1 MKTLMKEEYMEYP
14 RRSYWHESADNKIE
28 VNKNKEDLKEKKFDV
43 LIIGAGLTGL
53 TTAYLLKD
61 IGYKIGIIDGTTIG
75 YGVSGY
81 TTAKITVQHDVFYD
95 YLINSFSL
103 EEAKQYLKAN
113 EEGLKLIRKIIDENN
128 IQCDFQEQ
136 TSYVYAVGD
145 TELKQIKEELEAYK
159 KLGIDGFY
167 TEELPLP
174 NNALGA
180 IGVKNQ
186 GQFNPLKYLYSL
198 YNILSN
204 SDSCEIYENV
214 RALNIEP
221 HNGHIDVSTEAGTIH
236 ADKVVVASHYPFDD
250 SFGLYFL
257 RLYQDKSYV
266 IAARTTEEPFKG
278 MYINIKD
285 PVYSMR
291 YQYSEKESLLI
302 LAGGNHR
309 SGEKENE
316 EDCYKELEDFLNTN
330 FKGAEIVSKWSTQ
343 DCMTYDKIPYIGLY
357 SKSIDNLYVAT
368 GFKKWGMT
376 HSAAAAIILRNKILN
391 MDDDFSEVF
400 NPSRI
405 TPTQSAKEFFS
416 SAKSIVTGFL
426 KRIAPVP
433 EELLVVDAGE
443 GKIIN
448 YKGRKVGVYKNENN
462 DYFCINPVC
471 AHLKCS
477 LSFNEAEKTWDC
489 PCHGSRY
496 DIRGNILEGP
506 AVKPLDKISIKK

>member
-1 MKTLMKEEYMEYP
+1 MKYP
-14 RRSYWHESADNKIE
+14 RNSYWHESADNIIK
-28 VNKNKEDLKEKKFDV
+28 VAKNEETLDDKNFDV

-61 IGYKIGIIDGTTIG
+61 DGYKIGIIDETAIG

-81 TTAKITVQHDVFYD
+81 TTAKITVQHNVIYD
-95 YLINSFSL
+95 YLINNFSL

-113 EEGLKLIRKIIDENN
+113 EEGLKLIKTIIEANN
-128 IQCDFQEQ
+128 IQCDFKEQ
-136 TSYVYAVGD
+136 TSYVYAAND
-145 TELKQIKEELEAYK
+145 DELKLIKVELEAYK

-167 TEELPLP
+167 EKEPALP
-174 NNALGA
+174 NHALGA
-180 IGVKNQ
+180 IGIRNQ
-186 GQFNPLKYLYSL
+186 AQFNPLKYLYSL
-198 YNILSN
+198 YNILNN
-204 SDSCEIYENV
+204 SDSCKIYEKV

-236 ADKVVVASHYPFDD
+236 ADKVISASHYPFDN

-266 IAARTTEEPFKG
+266 IAARTKEKPFEG
-278 MYINIKD
+278 MYINVKD
-285 PVYSMR
+285 PIYSIR
-291 YQYSEKESLLI
+291 YHYSEKENLLI

-316 EDCYKELEDFLNTN
+316 EYSYKELEDFLNTN
-330 FKGAEIVSKWSTQ
+330 FEGAEVVSKWSSQ

-357 SKSIDNLYVAT
+357 SNSIDNLYVAT

-391 MDDDFSEVF
+391 IDDDFSEIF

-405 TPTQSAKEFFS
+405 TLTQSAKEFFS
-416 SAKSIVTGFL
+416 STKSILTGFL

-433 EELLVVDAGE
+433 DELHGIEAGK

-448 YKGRKVGVYKNENN
+448 YKDRKIGVYKNEND
-462 DYFCINPVC
+462 DYYCINPVC

-506 AVKPLDKISIKK
+506 TVKPLDKISIKKPSKM

>member
-1 MKTLMKEEYMEYP
+1 MEYP

-53 TTAYLLKD
+53 TTAYLLKNT
-61 IGYKIGIIDGTTIG
+61 GYKIGIIDGTTIG

-81 TTAKITVQHDVFYD
+81 TTAKITVQHSVFYD

-103 EEAKQYLKAN
+103 EEAKKYLKAN

-128 IQCDFQEQ
+128 IQCDFKEQ
-136 TSYVYAVGD
+136 DAYIYASED
-145 TELKQIKEELEAYK
+145 SELKQIKEELEAYK
-159 KLGIDGFY
+159 KLGIDSFY

-174 NNALGA
+174 NHALGA
-180 IGVKNQ
+180 IGIRNQ

-198 YNILSN
+198 YNILN
-204 SDSCEIYENV
+204 NTDFCEIYENV

-221 HNGHIDVSTEAGTIH
+221 HSGHIDVKTEAGTIH

-266 IAARTTEEPFKG
+266 IAAKTKEEPFDG

-285 PVYSMR
+285 PIYSMR
-291 YQYSEKESLLI
+291 YQYSEKERLLI
-302 LAGGNHR
+302 LSGGNHR

-316 EDCYKELEDFLNTN
+316 DDSYKELEDFLNTN
-330 FKGAEIVSKWSTQ
+330 FKGAEIVAKWSTQ

-391 MDDDFSEVF
+391 IDDDFSEVF

-416 SAKSIVTGFL
+416 SIKSISTAFL

-433 EELLVVDAGE
+433 EELLAVDVGE

-448 YKGRKVGVYKNENN
+448 YNGRKVGVYKNENH

-496 DIRGNILEGP
+496 DIKGNILEGP

>member
-1 MKTLMKEEYMEYP
+1 MEYP
-14 RRSYWHESADNKIE
+14 RHSYWHESADNKIE
-28 VNKNKEDLKEKKFDV
+28 INRNKDELKEKSFDV

-53 TTAYLLKD
+53 NTAYLLKD
-61 IGYKIGIIDGTTIG
+61 SGYKIGIIEATTVG

-95 YLINSFSL
+95 YLINSFGIA
-103 EEAKQYLKAN
+103 EAKQYLRAN
-113 EEGLKLIRKIIDENN
+113 EEGLNLIKKIIEENN
-128 IQCDFQEQ
+128 IQCDFKEQ
-136 TSYVYAVGD
+136 DAFVYATD
-145 TELKQIKEELEAYK
+145 DAELVMIKQELEAYK

-167 TEELPLP
+167 AEKVPLP
-174 NNALGA
+174 NHALGA
-180 IGVKNQ
+180 IGIRNQ

-198 YNILSN
+198 LNILNN
-204 SDSCEIYENV
+204 SGSCEIYENV
-214 RALNIEP
+214 RAQNIKL
-221 HNGHIDVSTEAGTIH
+221 HSGHIDVETEAGTIH
-236 ADKVVVASHYPFDD
+236 ANKVVVASHYPFDD

-257 RLYQDKSYV
+257 RLYQDKSYI
-266 IAARTTEEPFKG
+266 IAARTKEEPFKG

-285 PVYSMR
+285 PIYSIR
-291 YQYSEKESLLI
+291 YQFSDKENLLL

-316 EDCYKELEDFLNTN
+316 EDSYNELENFLNTH
-330 FKGAEIVSKWSTQ
+330 FKEAEIVSKWSTQ

-357 SKSIDNLYVAT
+357 SKSVDNLYVAT

-376 HSAAAAIILRNKILN
+376 HSAAAALILRNKILN
-391 MDDDFSEVF
+391 IDDDFSEVF
-400 NPSRI
+400 NPARI

-416 SAKSIVTGFL
+416 SISSITKAFA

-433 EELLVVDAGE
+433 DELMEVEIGK

-448 YKGRKVGVYKNENN
+448 YNGKKVGVYKDYKG

-496 DIRGNILEGP
+496 DIKGNILEGP
-506 AVKPLDKISIKK
+506 AVKPLDKISIRK

>member
-1 MKTLMKEEYMEYP
+1 MEYP
-14 RRSYWHESADNKIE
+14 RHSYWHESADNKIE
-28 VNKNKEDLKEKKFDV
+28 LNKNKDELKDKNFDV

-53 TTAYLLKD
+53 NTAYLLKD
-61 IGYKIGIIDGTTIG
+61 SGYKIGIIDGTTIG
-75 YGVSGY
+75 FGVSGY

-113 EEGLKLIRKIIDENN
+113 GEGLNLIKKIINENN
-128 IQCDFQEQ
+128 IQCDFKEQ
-136 TSYVYAVGD
+136 DAFVYATNED
-145 TELKQIKEELEAYK
+145 ELKQVKQELEAYK
-159 KLGIDGFY
+159 KLGIDGYY
-167 TEELPLP
+167 TEDVPLP
-174 NNALGA
+174 NNALAA
-180 IGVKNQ
+180 IGIKNQ
-186 GQFNPLKYLYSL
+186 GQYNPLKYLYSL
-198 YNILSN
+198 VNIVNN
-204 SDSCEIYENV
+204 SGSCEIYENV
-214 RALNIEP
+214 RALNIEL
-221 HNGHIDVSTEAGTIH
+221 HSGHIDVKTQSGIIH
-236 ADKVVVASHYPFDD
+236 ANKVVVTSHYPFDD

-257 RLYQDKSYV
+257 RLYQDKSYI
-266 IAARTTEEPFKG
+266 IAARTKEEPFEG
-278 MYINIKD
+278 MYININD
-285 PVYSMR
+285 PIYSMR
-291 YQYSEKESLLI
+291 YQFSDKENLL
-302 LAGGNHR
+302 LLSGGNHR
-309 SGEKENE
+309 AGEKENE
-316 EDCYKELEDFLNTN
+316 EDSYNELESFLNTN

-391 MDDDFSEVF
+391 IDDDFSEIF
-400 NPSRI
+400 NPARI

-416 SAKSIVTGFL
+416 SITSITKAFA

-433 EELLVVDAGE
+433 DELLEVEMGE

-448 YKGRKVGVYKNENN
+448 YNGKKVGVYKDEKG

-496 DIRGNILEGP
+496 DIKGNILEGP
-506 AVKPLDKISIKK
+506 TVKPLDKISINK

>member
-1 MKTLMKEEYMEYP
+1 MEYP
-14 RRSYWHESADNKIE
+14 RNSYWHESANNKIE
-28 VNKNKEDLKEKKFDV
+28 VNNNKEHLKDKNYDV

-53 TTAYLLKD
+53 NTAYLLKD
-61 IGYKIGIIDGTTIG
+61 SGYKIGIIEATTLG

-113 EEGLKLIRKIIDENN
+113 EEGLKLIRKIINENN
-128 IQCDFQEQ
+128 IECDFKEQ
-136 TSYVYAVGD
+136 TAFVYATD
-145 TELKQIKEELEAYK
+145 DAELKDIKKELEAYE
-159 KLGIDGFY
+159 KLGINGFF

-174 NNALGA
+174 NNAIGA
-180 IGVKNQ
+180 IGIPNQ

-198 YNILSN
+198 YNILNKSGKC
-204 SDSCEIYENV
+204 DIYENV
-214 RALNIEP
+214 RATNIKP
-221 HNGHIDVSTEAGTIH
+221 HSGHIDVETDAGTIH
-236 ADKVVVASHYPFDD
+236 ANKVVVASHYPFDN

-266 IAARTTEEPFKG
+266 IAARTKDEPFNG

-285 PVYSMR
+285 PIYSMR
-291 YQYSEKESLLI
+291 YQFSEKENLLI

-316 EDCYKELEDFLNTN
+316 DDSYKELEDFLSTN
-330 FKGAEIVSKWSTQ
+330 FKGSEIVSKWSTQ

-357 SKSIDNLYVAT
+357 SKSLDNLYVAT

-376 HSAAAAIILRNKILN
+376 HSAAAAIILKNKLLN
-391 MDDDFSEVF
+391 IDDDFSEIF
-400 NPSRI
+400 NPARI
-405 TPTQSAKEFFS
+405 TPTQSAREFFS
-416 SAKSIVTGFL
+416 SIKSITTAFA
-426 KRIAPVP
+426 KRIAPAPDELMEV
-433 EELLVVDAGE
+433 EEGE
-443 GKIIN
+443 GKIII
-448 YKGRKVGVYKNENN
+448 YKGKKVGVYKDTKG

-471 AHLKCS
+471 AHLGCS

-496 DIRGNILEGP
+496 DIKGNILEGP
-506 AVKPLDKISIKK
+506 TVKPLDKISIKK

>member
-1 MKTLMKEEYMEYP
+1 MEYP
-14 RRSYWHESADNKIE
+14 RHSYWHESADNKIE
-28 VNKNKEDLKEKKFDV
+28 SSNNKANLEEKNYDV

-53 TTAYLLKD
+53 NTAYLLKD
-61 IGYKIGIIDGTTIG
+61 SGYKIGVLDGTTVG

-113 EEGLKLIRKIIDENN
+113 EEGLKLIKKIIEDNN
-128 IQCDFQEQ
+128 IQCDFKEQ
-136 TSYVYAVGD
+136 TAYVYATD
-145 TELKQIKEELEAYK
+145 ETELKQIKEEMEAYK
-159 KLGIDGFY
+159 KLGIEGFY
-167 TEELPLP
+167 TEDIPLP
-174 NNALGA
+174 NNPLAA
-180 IGVKNQ
+180 IGIRNQ
-186 GQFNPLKYLYSL
+186 AQFNPLKYLYSL
-198 YNILSN
+198 YNILNN
-204 SDSCEIYENV
+204 SDSCDIYENV
-214 RALNIEP
+214 RAKNIEL
-221 HNGHIDVSTEAGTIH
+221 HSGHIDIETEAGKIH
-236 ADKVVVASHYPFDD
+236 ATKVVVASHYPFDD

-257 RLYQDKSYV
+257 RLYQDKSYI
-266 IAARTTEEPFKG
+266 IAARTREEPFEG
-278 MYINIKD
+278 MFINIED
-285 PVYSMR
+285 PIYSMR
-291 YQYSEKESLLI
+291 YQFSDKENLL
-302 LAGGNHR
+302 LLSGANHR

-316 EDCYKELEDFLNTN
+316 EDSYKELENFLNTH

-343 DCMTYDKIPYIGLY
+343 DCMTYDKVPYIGLY

-376 HSAAAAIILRNKILN
+376 HSAAAAIILRNKILKI
-391 MDDDFSEVF
+391 DDDFSEVF
-400 NPSRI
+400 NPARI
-405 TPTQSAKEFFS
+405 TPTQSAKEFLS
-416 SAKSIVTGFL
+416 SITSISKAFL

-433 EELLVVDAGE
+433 DELLEVNIGE

-448 YKGRKVGVYKNENN
+448 YNGKKVGVYKNENE

-496 DIRGNILEGP
+496 DIKGNILEGP
-506 AVKPLDKISIKK
+506 TVKPLDKISIKK

>member
-1 MKTLMKEEYMEYP
+1 MEYP
-14 RRSYWHESADNKIE
+14 RQSYWHESADNKIE
-28 VNKNKEDLKEKKFDV
+28 LNRNKEELKDKNFDV

-53 TTAYLLKD
+53 NTAYLLKD
-61 IGYKIGIIDGTTIG
+61 SGYKIGIIDGTTIG
-75 YGVSGY
+75 FGVSGY

-113 EEGLKLIRKIIDENN
+113 EEGLKLIKKIIDENK
-128 IQCDFQEQ
+128 IQCDFKEQ
-136 TSYVYAVGD
+136 DAFVYA
-145 TELKQIKEELEAYK
+145 TNEEELNQIKQELEAYK
-159 KLGIDGFY
+159 KLGIDGYY
-167 TEELPLP
+167 TEDVPLP
-174 NNALGA
+174 NNALAA
-180 IGVKNQ
+180 IGIKNQ
-186 GQFNPLKYLYSL
+186 AQYNPLKYLYSL
-198 YNILSN
+198 VNIVNN
-204 SDSCEIYENV
+204 SGSCEIYENV
-214 RALNIEP
+214 RALNIEL
-221 HNGHIDVSTEAGTIH
+221 HSGHIDVKTQAGLIH
-236 ADKVVVASHYPFDD
+236 ANKVIVTSHYPFDD

-257 RLYQDKSYV
+257 RLYQDKSYI
-266 IAARTTEEPFKG
+266 IAARTKEEPFEG
-278 MYINIKD
+278 MYININD
-285 PVYSMR
+285 PIYSMR
-291 YQYSEKESLLI
+291 YHFSDEENLL
-302 LAGGNHR
+302 LLGGGNHR
-309 SGEKENE
+309 AGEKENE
-316 EDCYKELEDFLNTN
+316 EDSYNELESFLNAN

-391 MDDDFSEVF
+391 INDDFSEIF
-400 NPSRI
+400 NPARI

-416 SAKSIVTGFL
+416 SIASITKAFA

-433 EELLVVDAGE
+433 DELLEVEMGR

-448 YKGRKVGVYKNENN
+448 YNGKKVGVYKDEKG

-496 DIRGNILEGP
+496 DIKGNILEGP
-506 AVKPLDKISIKK
+506 TVKPLDKISINK

>member
-1 MKTLMKEEYMEYP
+1 MEYP

-28 VNKNKEDLKEKKFDV
+28 SSNNKANLEEKNYDV

-53 TTAYLLKD
+53 NTAYLLKD
-61 IGYKIGIIDGTTIG
+61 SGYKIGVIEGTTVG

-113 EEGLKLIRKIIDENN
+113 EEGLKLIKRIIEDNN
-128 IQCDFQEQ
+128 IQCDFREQ
-136 TSYVYAVGD
+136 TAYVYATD
-145 TELKQIKEELEAYK
+145 ETELKQIKEEMEAYK

-167 TEELPLP
+167 TEEVPLP
-174 NNALGA
+174 NNPLAA
-180 IGVKNQ
+180 IGIKNQ
-186 GQFNPLKYLYSL
+186 AQFNPLKYLYSL
-198 YNILSN
+198 YNILNN
-204 SDSCEIYENV
+204 SDSCDIYENV
-214 RALNIEP
+214 RAQNIEL
-221 HNGHIDVSTEAGTIH
+221 HSGHIDIETEAGKIH
-236 ADKVVVASHYPFDD
+236 ATKVVVASHYPFDD
-250 SFGLYFL
+250 SLGLYFL
-257 RLYQDKSYV
+257 RLYQDKSYI
-266 IAARTTEEPFKG
+266 IAARTKEEPFEG
-278 MYINIKD
+278 MFINIED
-285 PVYSMR
+285 PIYSMR
-291 YQYSEKESLLI
+291 YQFSDKENLL
-302 LAGGNHR
+302 LLSGANHR

-316 EDCYKELEDFLNTN
+316 DDSYKELETFLNTH
-330 FKGAEIVSKWSTQ
+330 FKGAEVVSKWSTQ
-343 DCMTYDKIPYIGLY
+343 DCMTYDKVPYIGLY

-376 HSAAAAIILRNKILN
+376 HSAAAAIILRNKILKI
-391 MDDDFSEVF
+391 DDDFSEVF
-400 NPSRI
+400 NPARI
-405 TPTQSAKEFFS
+405 TPTQSAKEFLS
-416 SAKSIVTGFL
+416 SITSISKAFL

-433 EELLVVDAGE
+433 DELLQVNIGE

-448 YKGRKVGVYKNENN
+448 YNGKKVGVYKNENE

-496 DIRGNILEGP
+496 DIKGNILEGP
-506 AVKPLDKISIKK
+506 TVKPLDKISIKK